1 MNWLR
6 WGANSFY
13 VWERTRKGDW
23 GKLARGRIHQLPSN
37 IVRTSLRYS
46 TLSHVKEWKP
56 ASGKEKQGPL
66 SEVISSLAILFA
78 HPLLLHMFTNI
89 GPGHVSMLFWGK
101 TPSLNGCLSQG
112 WMKRGVRPPPNSH
125 PCLLDIRSFRT
136 HGRLLPSC
144 FVPRYS
150 RFVPKLPLVLK
161 NSLLWLFNNISS
173 CKFNISLPL
182 LITVSNSHILTK

>member
-1 MNWLR
+1 MATKEIEIKLNDLGANWLR

-66 SEVISSLAILFA
+66 SEVICCLAILFA

-89 GPGHVSMLFWGK
+89 GPGTRVNVLLGQNALSLWFPFTGVDEEGGTTATELSSLSSRYPVVSY
-101 TPSLNGCLSQG
+101 P
-112 WMKRGVRPPPNSH
+112 
-125 PCLLDIRSFRT
+125 RSS
-136 HGRLLPSC
+136 PA
-144 FVPRYS
+144 
-150 RFVPKLPLVLK
+150 
-161 NSLLWLFNNISS
+161 
-173 CKFNISLPL
+173 
-182 LITVSNSHILTK
+182 